1 MKPYRLAQRKCRSS
15 LGNQSASQLLRN
27 PVPQCPPA
35 RDESHMA
42 EFTARPFRLAVVVH
56 VQARPGEQVASVRL
70 AADDVDHD
78 GVAAWRGA
86 AERQPRDGA
95 HVVFELAGLGA
106 LDRPVSGI
114 VDARRHLVGDQPSA
128 LDEILDAEHA
138 DVAERAHQPPV
149 VAPGKALQPRVRPGR
164 AGDREDAAGVHVLG
178 ERVGLHVAGP
188 VARRDER
195 DLAREFHHPFV
206 DEGLPGEACV
216 AFRRVADPA
225 DADLSLAVVSEAARL
240 QDAGRAERR
249 KRALKVRD
257 RVHGGIGCDRNA
269 EALENPLLGQAV
281 LRDLERARRRP
292 YGPDA
297 RDGPRR
303 RDRHVFPVEG
313 DDVDAARE
321 AGQPRA
327 VVEVPGDDF
336 GDRRARHVSA
346 AVVHRELEPERDPGE
361 GHHPAELAGADDA
374 DAHGGPQLAAGSGR
388 ARTSAVC
395 RSRNAASASRSGG
408 CRAARIA
415 VARRAAL
422 RAPASPIA
430 TVATGTPTG
439 ICTIES
445 SESRPFSAFD
455 WIGTP
460 ITGSSVFDAVIPGR
474 WAAPPA
480 PAISTS
486 MPRPSAAAAY
496 SNRRSGVRWAET
508 IRVSKGTDRDFSVS
522 AAWRIVSQSDVE
534 PMMMPTS
541 GFIAGF

>member
-1 MKPYRLAQRKCRSS
+1 MGSYRLAQRKCRSS
-15 LGNQSASQLLRN
+15 LGNQPASQLLRD
-27 PVPQCPPA
+27 PVPQCPSA
-35 RDESHMA
+35 RDECHMA
-42 EFTARPFRLAVVVH
+42 ELAARPFRLAVVVQ
-56 VQARPGEQVASVRL
+56 VQARPGEQVAGARL
-70 AADDVDHD
+70 APDDVDHD

-95 HVVFELAGLGA
+95 HVGLELAGLGA
-106 LDRPVSGI
+106 LDRPVAGI
-114 VDARRHLVGDQPSA
+114 VDARRHLVCDQPSA

-149 VAPGKALQPRVRPGR
+149 VAPGEAVQPRVRPGR
-164 AGDREDAAGVHVLG
+164 AGDREDAVGVHVLG
-178 ERVGLHVAGP
+178 ERVSLHVACP

-206 DEGLPGEACV
+206 DEWLPGEARV

-225 DADLSLAVVSEAARL
+225 DADLPLAVVAEAARL
-240 QDAGRAERR
+240 QDAGRAECR
-249 KRALKVRD
+249 KRVPKVRV

-281 LRDLERARRRP
+281 LRDLEGARRRP

-321 AGQPRA
+321 AGQPRP

-336 GDRRARHVSA
+336 GDRRARYVAA

-374 DAHGGPQLAAGSGR
+374 DAHGGLQLAAGSGR

-408 CRAARIA
+408 CRAASIA

-445 SESRPFSAFD
+445 SESRPLSAFD

-460 ITGSSVFDAVIPGR
+460 ITGSSVLDAVMPGR
-474 WAAPPA
+474 CAAPPA
-480 PAISTS
+480 PAMSTS
-486 MPRPSAAAAY
+486 RPRPAAPAAY
-496 SNRRSGVRWAET
+496 SNRRSGVRCAEMT
-508 IRVSKGTDRDFSVS
+508 RHSKGTPSAVSWS
-522 AAWRIVSQSDVE
+522 AARRMVSQSDDE

-541 GFIAGF
+541 GFIAEV